1 MKERLQLLAPN
12 TMRVSKTQHF
22 LNNLGVS
29 DIAEAIE
36 DITTGLVA
44 LQEHKSK
51 IDIADTMV
59 TLDNLT
65 SELLSNTDQHG
76 APALAIQ
83 VSHIWN
89 SIQDLER
96 HIDISGAEKR
106 LAQSLV
112 ILAFMSPYHWLFQ
125 LIKEA
130 SMHLNAPVDDPNWM
144 LLLLQHLD
152 NIHNRNG
159 QLKDRITH
167 FHPSQFISGLQAEPY
182 HYTPPCFNPDPVI
195 IMTFNQRAAIAIAES
210 WLGFYKDA
218 HAKDKF
224 HLLNLL
230 RDHIGSHSIFAL
242 DCIWKVFKN
251 PMGMLTDTSHRTS
264 QLRTLSDAIKE
275 LEIALETH
283 PLIDNASIES
293 DHL

>member
-1 MKERLQLLAPN
+1 ESDLSEDDGIYLPPN
-12 TMRVSKTQHF
+12 IDMQSSISNEDLSELFDDLFIPSSTTKSISKTQHF

-106 LAQSLV
+106 LA
-112 ILAFMSPYHWLFQ
+112 
-125 LIKEA
+125 
-130 SMHLNAPVDDPNWM
+130 
-144 LLLLQHLD
+144 
-152 NIHNRNG
+152 
-159 QLKDRITH
+159 
-167 FHPSQFISGLQAEPY
+167 
-182 HYTPPCFNPDPVI
+182 
-195 IMTFNQRAAIAIAES
+195 
-210 WLGFYKDA
+210 
-218 HAKDKF
+218 
-224 HLLNLL
+224 
-230 RDHIGSHSIFAL
+230 
-242 DCIWKVFKN
+242 
-251 PMGMLTDTSHRTS
+251 
-264 QLRTLSDAIKE
+264 
-275 LEIALETH
+275 
-283 PLIDNASIES
+283 
-293 DHL
+293 